1 MEPNEGPNAQ
11 SMPGSMGELADRST
25 EPGFP
30 QGDAGVVSGNA
41 YTMGSEAM
49 NGGQTDE
56 GKY

>member
-1 MEPNEGPNAQ
+1 
-11 SMPGSMGELADRST
+11 MGELADRST